1 MGKINQFMSLTLS
14 AVTGGLVAV
23 GSFYYLGEQN
33 QNQMFAIQPNQ
44 AQVTHT
50 KMPGSTAFEAV
61 DFTSAAEQT
70 VTGVVHVKTVSAG
83 KEYYQINPLQYF
95 FFGQADA
102 VPRKSPDQLGSGS
115 GVIISSDGYIV
126 TNNHVVNGADEV
138 TVVLNDNQSYK
149 AEVVGKDASTD
160 VALLKVDAKNLPVVP
175 FGNSDHVKLGEWVL
189 AVGNPYNLNSTVT
202 AGIVSAKG
210 RNINIMPTGSNNG
223 GYAPIESFI
232 QTDAAV
238 NPGNSGGALVNT
250 KGELVGINTAIK
262 SPTGTFT
269 GYSFAVPVN
278 IVKKVVEDLKEYGV
292 VQRGFIG
299 VAIRDVNEDLLKE
312 EDLSVTSGVYV
323 SGLLDEGA
331 AKDAGLEEGDVIVQ
345 VGTNAVK
352 SVPELQEQI
361 GRYRPGDEVSITVN
375 RNGKTKQFPVVLK
388 NKFGNTDLVSKEE
401 VHSMSALGAE
411 FEPLSAEIKN
421 KLRVDHGIQVKK
433 IDGGKL
439 KSAGVKEG
447 FIILRVDKEEINDVE
462 DLNNAFAG
470 KQGGILIEGVYP
482 NGTHGYYGVGM

>member
-23 GSFYYLGEQN
+23 GSFYYLSENN
-33 QNQMFAIQPNQ
+33 QNESLAIQPKQ
-44 AQVTHT
+44 AQVLQT
-50 KMPGSTAFEAV
+50 KMPGASPFEAV

-70 VTGVVHVKTVSAG
+70 VNGVVHVKTVSAG

-95 FFGQADA
+95 FFGQTDA

-126 TNNHVVNGADEV
+126 TNNHVINGADEV

-210 RNINIMPTGSNNG
+210 RNINIMPTGSSG

-250 KGELVGINTAIK
+250 SGELVGINTAIK
-262 SPTGTFT
+262 SPTGTYT

-278 IVKKVVEDLKEYGV
+278 IVKKVVEDIKEYGV

-331 AKDAGLEEGDVIVQ
+331 AKKAGLEEGDVIVQ
-345 VGTNAVK
+345 VGTNPVK

-375 RNGKTKQFPVVLK
+375 RDGKTKQFPVVLK

-401 VHSMSALGAE
+401 VHSMSALGAD
-411 FEPLSAEIKN
+411 FEPLSAELKN

-433 IDGGKL
+433 IDSGKL
-439 KSAGVKEG
+439 KAAGVKEG
-447 FIILRVDKEEINDVE
+447 FIILRVDKDEINDVE

-482 NGTHGYYGVGM
+482 NGTRGYYGVGM